1 MLSMLKNK
9 KILSMGVPAVFHGVM
24 KENISL
30 WMAVYIVDRYCVD
43 LSTSSY
49 YILLIP
55 TIGFIGRT
63 LYPFTYR
70 LCKNKENTVS
80 LAGFIVCIVSSI
92 LLCIKGVNIVVAML
106 CLSAIYAAVSMINTS
121 ILSIFPLHYVKT
133 GNVASI
139 SGVMDFATYLGG
151 GVASFIYG
159 LVIEYFGYTPMF
171 VSWLVISVISV
182 LFIFRINKTE

>member
-1 MLSMLKNK
+1 
-9 KILSMGVPAVFHGVM
+9 
-24 KENISL
+24 
-30 WMAVYIVDRYCVD
+30 
-43 LSTSSY
+43 
-49 YILLIP
+49 
-55 TIGFIGRT
+55 
-63 LYPFTYR
+63 
-70 LCKNKENTVS
+70 
-80 LAGFIVCIVSSI
+80 
-92 LLCIKGVNIVVAML
+92 
-106 CLSAIYAAVSMINTS
+106 MINTS

-182 LFIFRINKTE
+182 WFIFRINKTE